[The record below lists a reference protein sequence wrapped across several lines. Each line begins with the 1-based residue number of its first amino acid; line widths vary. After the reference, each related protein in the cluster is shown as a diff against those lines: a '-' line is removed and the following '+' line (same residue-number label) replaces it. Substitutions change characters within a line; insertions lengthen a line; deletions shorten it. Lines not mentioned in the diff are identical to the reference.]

1 MTKKSPVALIILDG
15 FGYRKDPEFNAILQ
29 AHTPFFN
36 KLLDSYPWTVLN
48 AAGLSVGLPEGYAGN
63 SEVGHLTIGAGSVVL
78 QPFTM
83 IHLAIK
89 DESFFRNII
98 LKENL
103 KKIKESGGT
112 LHLIGLLSDAAIH
125 GHIEHLFAFLK
136 AAKQAELTDVVIHP
150 ILDGRDTPPQSA
162 AIFLQALEDECARLQ
177 IGRIGSIHGRFFAM
191 DRNNQ
196 MEITEESFNV
206 LTKKQPVTVAD
217 WQDALLQTYKK
228 GITDEFVKP
237 VQLDSSALI
246 KPNDGIIFFNFRP
259 DRSRQLTSRFLNG
272 SKTKKEGPFPLIF
285 FITPVSYGNDYKTTT
300 LFAKPRIQQT
310 LTDVMYKKGY
320 SLFSIAETEK
330 FAHVTYF
337 LNGGREKKL
346 ENETRIMVPSLE
358 NKDYSNYP
366 EMSATTITEAVTF
379 SLEQKPRDFYVIN
392 YANADMVGH
401 TGNFESTVKAIE
413 CLDTQLE
420 KLYKEF
426 ITKRNGTLYIT
437 GDHGNAEEMFD
448 YESGQPKTSHTTNPV
463 YFVMVQNDLKD
474 SGEKLPLKELSNIA
488 PFIVHNTEE

>member
-1 MTKKSPVALIILDG
+1 MTKKSPIALVILDG
-15 FGYRKDPEFNAILQ
+15 FGYRKDPEFNAVLQ

-36 KLLDSYPWTVLN
+36 KLLSSYPWTVLN
-48 AAGLSVGLPEGYAGN
+48 AAGLSVGLPEDAVGN

-89 DESFFRNII
+89 DESFFKNKI

-103 KKIKESGGT
+103 EALKKSGKT
-112 LHLIGLLSDAAIH
+112 LHLIGLLSDAGVH
-125 GHIEHLFAFLK
+125 GHIKHLFAFLK

-162 AIFLQALEDECARLQ
+162 GAFLQALEDECHNLET
-177 IGRIGSIHGRFFAM
+177 GRIGTVHGRFFAM

-196 MEITEESFNV
+196 MEVIEESFNT
-206 LTKKQPVTVAD
+206 LTKKQPITVVD
-217 WQDALLQTYKK
+217 WHDALTQAYKED
-228 GITDEFVKP
+228 ITDEFVRP
-237 VQLDSSALI
+237 IQLDSSALI
-246 KPNDGIIFFNFRP
+246 KPDDGIIFFNFRP
-259 DRSRQLTSRFLNG
+259 DRARQLTKRFLNG
-272 SKTKKEGPFPLIF
+272 SGIKKDGPFPLQF
-285 FITPVSYGNDYKTTT
+285 FITPVSYGKEYETTT
-300 LFAKPRIQQT
+300 LFQKPQIQQT

-358 NKDYSNYP
+358 DKDYSHHP
-366 EMSATTITEAVTF
+366 EMSAGTITEAVTF
-379 SLEQKPRDFYVIN
+379 SLEQLPRDFYVIN

-401 TGNFESTVKAIE
+401 TGNFESTVKAVE
-413 CLDTQLE
+413 CLDIQLE

-426 ITKRNGTLYIT
+426 VTKRNGILYIT

-448 YESGQPKTSHTTNPV
+448 YQSGQPKTSHTNNPV
-463 YFVMVQNDLKD
+463 YFVMAQQELKD
-474 SGEKLPLKELSNIA
+474 SGEKLPLKELSDIA
-488 PFIVHNTEE
+488 PFIVHNAE